1 MGSERHGDHAL
12 EAGGD
17 QRAAGRE
24 RVGRRAGGRGDDE
37 AVAAH
42 AGHVHP
48 RDVQGQLDDASHG
61 TAGDGRLV
69 QGEEL
74 PCAGEP
80 PAVDAEATR
89 DGRPGGAFGLPGPA
103 NRRRGGGAQLRV
115 HVGPVPDGAF
125 SGPVR
130 LPVRIVLAFANHLDG
145 ENAAA
150 LGAQVAGQGL
160 GHQRHHAIGIGVG
173 EKPQPSE
180 VDGQDGNLAVME
192 QVHGMQHGAVAA
204 EHDDQRQLP
213 GQLRA
218 HFAASRIGAQ
228 R

>member
-1 MGSERHGDHAL
+1 M
-12 EAGGD
+12 
-17 QRAAGRE
+17 
-24 RVGRRAGGRGDDE
+24 
-37 AVAAH
+37 
-42 AGHVHP
+42 
-48 RDVQGQLDDASHG
+48 
-61 TAGDGRLV
+61 
-69 QGEEL
+69 
-74 PCAGEP
+74 
-80 PAVDAEATR
+80 
-89 DGRPGGAFGLPGPA
+89 
-103 NRRRGGGAQLRV
+103 
-115 HVGPVPDGAF
+115 
-125 SGPVR
+125 
-130 LPVRIVLAFANHLDG
+130 LAFANHLDG

-192 QVHGMQHGAVAA
+192 QVYGMQHGAVAA

-218 HFAASRIGAQ
+218 HVTASRIGAQ